1 MVKVVF
7 LIMSGDQKMD
17 LALRMAAA
25 SVANRRFEDLKII
38 FFGPSQEKL
47 LNLEGQAKEDFDYLL
62 KNGAV
67 DKNGQALPFRAGLY
81 HYVGTIGLLIPAPL
95 GFWCLGWCPQEG
107 VFLPWM
113 SRWVDYP
120 PLPPPQ
126 ERNH

>member
-38 FFGPSQEKL
+38 FFGPSQERL

-67 DKNGQALPFRAGLY
+67 DSACINYAKGRGIDSSLLKIKIDLKPAGERVSYYMNNGYQVLTF
-81 HYVGTIGLLIPAPL
+81 
-95 GFWCLGWCPQEG
+95 
-107 VFLPWM
+107 
-113 SRWVDYP
+113 
-120 PLPPPQ
+120 
-126 ERNH
+126 

>member
-25 SVANRRFEDLKII
+25 SVANRRLEDLKII

-47 LNLEGQAKEDFDYLL
+47 LNLEGQAREDFDYLL

-67 DKNGQALPFRAGLY
+67 DKMVKPC
-81 HYVGTIGLLIPAPL
+81 PL
-95 GFWCLGWCPQEG
+95 GRGCTTT
-107 VFLPWM
+107 
-113 SRWVDYP
+113 WVSW
-120 PLPPPQ
+120 
-126 ERNH
+126 R